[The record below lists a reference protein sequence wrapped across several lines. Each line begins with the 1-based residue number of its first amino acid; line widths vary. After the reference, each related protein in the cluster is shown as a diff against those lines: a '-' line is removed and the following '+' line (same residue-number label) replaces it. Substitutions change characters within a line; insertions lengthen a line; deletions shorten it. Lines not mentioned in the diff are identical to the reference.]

1 MIIRVST
8 RGRIVI
14 PASMRRKLG
23 IKSGTRVWIQDE
35 VVNGHITMKPITR
48 ESIHLL
54 RGKYK
59 EAGLLKVLIS
69 EGKAERDL

>member
-23 IKSGTRVWIQDE
+23 IKSGTRIWIQDE

-48 ESIHLL
+48 ASIHRL

-59 EAGLLKVLIS
+59 EAGLLKALIN
-69 EGKAERDL
+69 ERKAERDL